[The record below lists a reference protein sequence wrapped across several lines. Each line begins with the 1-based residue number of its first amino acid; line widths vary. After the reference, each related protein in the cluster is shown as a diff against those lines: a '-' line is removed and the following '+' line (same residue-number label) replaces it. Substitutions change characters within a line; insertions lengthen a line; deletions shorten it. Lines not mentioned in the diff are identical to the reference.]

1 MLTVAR
7 RGSNLPV
14 LIAMERRKFC
24 ACVKAVRRT
33 VKLNKKYAQTREGAA
48 IAICTKTLLFPRGK
62 TLKKFNCLKK
72 KGTFKTQSR
81 KALSRRREKAAQ

>member
-1 MLTVAR
+1 
-7 RGSNLPV
+7 
-14 LIAMERRKFC
+14 MERRKFC

-33 VKLNKKYAQTREGAA
+33 VKLNKKYAQTKEGAA
-48 IAICTKTLLFPRGK
+48 IAICTKTLLFPKGK